1 MQSSASASTIADS
14 ERPSSSV
21 TSTREE
27 EVKGV
32 APTEYPLRGPIDM
45 SDLDRKFQEFHD
57 AFANINKAFAEK
69 LKFAMNGGK
78 NGVDYYTHK
87 P

>member
-1 MQSSASASTIADS
+1 
-14 ERPSSSV
+14 
-21 TSTREE
+21 
-27 EVKGV
+27 
-32 APTEYPLRGPIDM
+32 M